1 MGIFEKFKFGFKKSA
16 ENIKSGLREIIVKK
30 EIDDETLNKIEEFLI
45 SSDVGIDAASEIK
58 SIIAEKKI
66 DPNNETVDEIN
77 LILKNYILELMTPL
91 ERKDFFENKEK
102 LNITLV
108 SGVNGVG
115 KTTTIGKIGKIFK
128 DNGSEVLFSACD
140 TFRAA
145 AIEQLEAWSGKVGV
159 PIVKSDPGS
168 DPASVAYKSIEY
180 AKNNNIKRVLI
191 DTAGRL
197 QNKKNLMDEF
207 KKIAN
212 VIKKTDETAPHD
224 VILVLDATSGQN
236 IINQLEEFDKI
247 IKITGLIMTKLDGTA
262 KGGVLIA
269 ISKKY
274 KVPILGLG
282 LGEKEDD
289 LQIFNAEQFADAFTQ
304 FN

>member
-1 MGIFEKFKFGFKKSA
+1 MGIFDKFKLGFKKSA
-16 ENIKSGLREIIVKK
+16 SNIASGLREIIVKK
-30 EIDDETLNKIEEFLI
+30 EIDDITLDKIEEFLI
-45 SSDVGIDAASEIK
+45 ASDVGIDAASEIK
-58 SIIAEKKI
+58 DIIAQKKI
-66 DPNNETVDEIN
+66 DPKNNPIEEVNKILSEYIIN
-77 LILKNYILELMTPL
+77 LMKPL
-91 ERKDFFENKEK
+91 EKKNFFEKKQSQNV
-102 LNITLV
+102 ILV

-115 KTTTIGKIGKIFK
+115 KTTTIGKMGKIFK
-128 DNGSEVLFSACD
+128 ESDNKVLFSACD

-145 AIEQLEAWSGKVGV
+145 AIEQLEKWSEKIGV
-159 PIVKSDPGS
+159 DLVKSETGS
-168 DPASVAYKSIEY
+168 DPASVAYKAMEY
-180 AKNNNIKRVLI
+180 AKNNKVDQILI

-207 KKIAN
+207 KKIGN
-212 VIKKTDETAPHD
+212 VIKKNDQTAPHE

-236 IINQLEEFDKI
+236 IINQLEEFNKI
-247 IKITGLIMTKLDGTA
+247 IPITGLIMTKLDGTA

-274 KVPILGLG
+274 KVPIVGLG

-289 LQIFNAEQFADAFTQ
+289 LQIFNAEEFANAFTQ

>member
-1 MGIFEKFKFGFKKSA
+1 MGIFEKFKLGFKKSA
-16 ENIKSGLREIIVKK
+16 NNLATGLREIIIKK
-30 EIDDETLNKIEEFLI
+30 EIDDNTLDKIEEFLI
-45 SSDVGIDAASEIK
+45 SSDVGIDAASDIK
-58 SIIAEKKI
+58 DIIAQKKI
-66 DPNNETVDEIN
+66 DPKEDPISEVNK
-77 LILKNYILELMTPL
+77 ILKEYIIELMQPL
-91 ERKDFFENKEK
+91 EKKEFFEKKES
-102 LNITLV
+102 LNVILV

-128 DNGSEVLFSACD
+128 ENNNKVLFSACD

-145 AIEQLEAWSGKVGV
+145 AIDQLEKWAEKIDVN
-159 PIVKSDPGS
+159 IIKSSPGS
-168 DPASVAYKSIEY
+168 DPASVAYKALEY
-180 AKNNNIKRVLI
+180 AKSNEIHQVLI

-212 VIKKTDETAPHD
+212 VIKKSDEAAPHE

-236 IINQLEEFDKI
+236 IINQLEEFNKI
-247 IKITGLIMTKLDGTA
+247 IPLTGLIMTKLDGTA
-262 KGGVLIA
+262 KGGVLIS

-274 KVPILGLG
+274 KVPIVGLG

-289 LQIFNAEQFADAFTQ
+289 LQIFNAEQFANAFIQ
-304 FN
+304 SN

>member
-58 SIIAEKKI
+58 STIAEKKI

-91 ERKDFFENKEK
+91 ERKDFFEKKEK

-128 DNGSEVLFSACD
+128 DNGSEILFSACD

-207 KKIAN
+207 KKIAK

-224 VILVLDATSGQN
+224 VVLVLDATSGQN
-236 IINQLEEFDKI
+236 IINQLEEFNKI

>member
-30 EIDDETLNKIEEFLI
+30 EIDDDTLNKIEEFLI

-128 DNGSEVLFSACD
+128 DNRSQVLFSACD

-145 AIEQLEAWSGKVGV
+145 AIEQLEAWSSKVGV

-224 VILVLDATSGQN
+224 VVLVLDATSGQN
-236 IINQLEEFDKI
+236 IINQLEEFNKI